1 MTTRKLHGV
10 VCASI
15 TPMHS
20 DGSIDI
26 ASLRRLTQ
34 HLIKNGIHCLYPNGT
49 NGESIALNQDERFQI
64 ARTIHEENAGRV
76 ALYVQ
81 CGAGTVAESYAHVRY
96 CAELGVD
103 GVGLMSPIF
112 FALDDLALMQY
123 YDAIMDRHPDLSMYA
138 YNIPTRA
145 GNDIRPEVLG
155 ALMTRHE
162 NLLGIKYSFPDIE
175 RIQAYLH
182 CVPTRRPSVLIG
194 CDSLALACMAVGG
207 DGWVSGP
214 SAVAPK
220 LYTALSDALT
230 AGDIA
235 KARETQH
242 AIVRLAQSIAGIPE
256 IPAIKYLLMKQGI
269 IESEAC
275 RAPLRPLTPP
285 ERARLDCLL
294 EEIDGALG

>member
-1 MTTRKLHGV
+1 
-10 VCASI
+10 
-15 TPMHS
+15 
-20 DGSIDI
+20 
-26 ASLRRLTQ
+26 
-34 HLIKNGIHCLYPNGT
+34 
-49 NGESIALNQDERFQI
+49 
-64 ARTIHEENAGRV
+64 
-76 ALYVQ
+76 
-81 CGAGTVAESYAHVRY
+81 
-96 CAELGVD
+96 
-103 GVGLMSPIF
+103 
-112 FALDDLALMQY
+112 MQY

>member
-15 TPMHS
+15 TPMHG

-26 ASLRRLTQ
+26 ASLRRLTR
-34 HLIKNGIHCLYPNGT
+34 HLVESGIHCLYPNGT
-49 NGESIALNQDERFQI
+49 NGESVALERDERFQI
-64 ARTIHEENAGRV
+64 ARVIQEENADRAV
-76 ALYVQ
+76 LYVQ
-81 CGAGTVAESYAHVRY
+81 CGAGTVAESYAHVQY

-112 FALDDLALMQY
+112 FALDDLALTQY
-123 YDAIMDRHPDLSMYA
+123 YDVVLDRHPDLSMYA

-155 ALMTRHE
+155 ALMARHE
-162 NLLGIKYSFPDIE
+162 NMLGIKYSFPNIE
-175 RIQAYLH
+175 RIQAYLR
-182 CVPTRRPSVLIG
+182 CASARRPSVLVG

-214 SAVAPK
+214 SAAAPK
-220 LYTALSDALT
+220 LHLALYDALT
-230 AGDIA
+230 AGDIVR
-235 KARETQH
+235 AREVQQVIAH
-242 AIVRLAQSIAGIPE
+242 LAQSIEDIPE

-269 IESEAC
+269 IENEAC
-275 RAPLRPLTPP
+275 RAPLRPLTPS
-285 ERARLDCLL
+285 EKARLDCFLD
-294 EEIDGALG
+294 EIDGSLS